1 MKRRE
6 FMTLLGAAAGAWP
19 VAARAQRLERMRRI
33 GLLSPVAEDDQD
45 FHTSLSALRLGLQKL
60 GWIEGSNVEIS
71 YRWAA
76 GDVERLRA
84 FAKELAGMIPDVLFS
99 SSTAASAAMRRET
112 NSIPIVFVQVSDPI
126 GEGFV
131 ASLARP
137 GGHMTGLTNFE
148 PAMGGKWIEILKE
161 VAPHVGRVALL
172 FNPRTSPG
180 GGSYHSRPIEAAA
193 ASFAVRP
200 IAMPL
205 RDASEIEAAITAFA
219 RDSNGGLVVLPDV
232 FANVHREPIIRLAAH
247 HRLPAIYPFRFFV
260 TDGGLISYGVD
271 RHDVFRRG
279 AAYVDRI
286 LRGAKP
292 ADLPVEAPTKFELVI
307 NLKTAKTLGLDVPL
321 QLQQRADEVIE

>member
-84 FAKELAGMIPDVLFS
+84 FAKVLDGMIPDVLFS

-126 GEGFV
+126 GEGCV

-137 GGHMTGLTNFE
+137 GGCMSGLTNFE
-148 PAMGGKWIEILKE
+148 P
-161 VAPHVGRVALL
+161 
-172 FNPRTSPG
+172 
-180 GGSYHSRPIEAAA
+180 
-193 ASFAVRP
+193 AVRP

>member
-1 MKRRE
+1 VRRRE
-6 FMTLLGAAAGAWP
+6 FITLLGGSAAWP
-19 VAARAQRLERMRRI
+19 LAARAQRPDRMRRM
-33 GLLSPVAEDDQD
+33 GLLSPVADDDQD
-45 FHTSLSALRLGLQKL
+45 FHTSLRALLLGLQKL
-60 GWIEGSNVEIS
+60 GWTEGSNVEIT

-84 FAKELAGMIPDVLFS
+84 FAKELVGLTPDVLFS
-99 SSTAASAAMRRET
+99 SSTAASAALRRET
-112 NSIPIVFVQVSDPI
+112 NSIPTVFVQVSDPI

-161 VAPHVGRVALL
+161 VAPHVERVALL

-180 GGSYHSRPIEAAA
+180 DGSYHSRPIEAAA

-219 RDSNGGLVVLPDV
+219 RDSNGGLVLLPDI
-232 FANVHREPIIRLAAH
+232 FANVHRELIIRLAAH

-307 NLKTAKTLGLDVPL
+307 NLKTAKALGLDVPL
-321 QLQQRADEVIE
+321 QLRQRADEVIE